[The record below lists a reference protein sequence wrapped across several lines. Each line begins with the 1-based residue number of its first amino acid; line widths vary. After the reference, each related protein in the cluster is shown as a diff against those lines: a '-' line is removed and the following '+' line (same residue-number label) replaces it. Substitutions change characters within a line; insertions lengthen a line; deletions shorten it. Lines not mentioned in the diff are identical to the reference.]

1 MTTAGS
7 VQREPTSASQAWLPA
22 KLKSPPP
29 LQAQVLGVQAGPSEL
44 YLSLFSWIDSS
55 ASATHPDAEPL
66 EDEDGVEVVAG
77 DDGVAARRVQRA
89 AGHRAG

>member
-1 MTTAGS
+1 MTWW
-7 VQREPTSASQAWLPA
+7 QEASQTIERID
-22 KLKSPPP
+22 SI
-29 LQAQVLGVQAGPSEL
+29 
-44 YLSLFSWIDSS
+44 YYWIYSS

-89 AGHRAG
+89 AGHRGG

>member
-1 MTTAGS
+1 MYS
-7 VQREPTSASQAWLPA
+7 I
-22 KLKSPPP
+22 
-29 LQAQVLGVQAGPSEL
+29 
-44 YLSLFSWIDSS
+44 FSWIYSS

-89 AGHRAG
+89 AGHRGG

>member
-1 MTTAGS
+1 M
-7 VQREPTSASQAWLPA
+7 
-22 KLKSPPP
+22 
-29 LQAQVLGVQAGPSEL
+29 L
-44 YLSLFSWIDSS
+44 YLSLFYSWMS

-89 AGHRAG
+89 AGHRVG